1 MTWAPPAYLDS
12 FVYLLPFCVS
22 GSGLNLNFSLHILMS
37 AVTLKKKKGKTPTDK
52 CLGESDEMTS
62 TNTDAGDVRTG
73 FTKKKKKA
81 NANWFFSV
89 PQSHSIDHTL
99 SECMGLLLTES
110 WGGAWVKPPLTRA
123 AASSSHSS
131 PLSPSPPH
139 FLILVKKSKCYIW
152 VSVNVSLTVLTK
164 ISQKWL

>member
-12 FVYLLPFCVS
+12 FAYLLSFCVS

-37 AVTLKKKKGKTPTDK
+37 AVTLKKKKEKPQRTSV
-52 CLGESDEMTS
+52 LGSQTRWRPQILMQETLEPGSQK
-62 TNTDAGDVRTG
+62 A
-73 FTKKKKKA
+73 KKKKKA
-81 NANWFFSV
+81 NANRVFSV
-89 PQSHSIDHTL
+89 PQSHSIDHTP

-139 FLILVKKSKCYIW
+139 FLILVKK
-152 VSVNVSLTVLTK
+152 
-164 ISQKWL
+164 